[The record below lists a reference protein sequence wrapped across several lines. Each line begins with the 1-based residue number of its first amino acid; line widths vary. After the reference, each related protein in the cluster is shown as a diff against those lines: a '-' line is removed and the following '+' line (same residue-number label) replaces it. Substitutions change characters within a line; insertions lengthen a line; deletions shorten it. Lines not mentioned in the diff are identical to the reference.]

1 MIHVNMRGFSKL
13 LSARRGV
20 TLTSKVLA
28 LAVLSV
34 AVAAGIPASAA
45 LPLPDPQETGPV
57 YSVEGAW
64 FGITT
69 FPALGPQPTLDTFV
83 SNAQR
88 PGSEGTFLCT
98 VPAQLAILGNLSLT
112 PSAHGNWVRI
122 GTNRYAFTAVRIIMS
137 GSTFVGLA
145 RFWGTITAVSDDELT
160 GTMNAQFYSPDGTP
174 TSPVFTATL
183 ERHRIEVTFE
193 Q

>member
-1 MIHVNMRGFSKL
+1 MTR
-13 LSARRGV
+13 
-20 TLTSKVLA
+20 TSKVLA

-45 LPLPDPQETGPV
+45 LQPPDPQETGPV

-64 FGITT
+64 YGMTT
-69 FPALGPQPTLDTFV
+69 FPALGPQPTFDTFM
-83 SNAQR
+83 SNSQR
-88 PGSEGTFLCT
+88 PGREGTFLCT
-98 VPAQLAILGNLSLT
+98 IPAEIAGGFT
-112 PSAHGNWVRI
+112 PSGHGNWVRI
-122 GTNRYAFTAVRIIMS
+122 ETNTYAFTAALIMRS
-137 GSTFVGLA
+137 GSTFVGWA

-160 GTMNAQFYSPDGTP
+160 GTMNARFYSPDGTP
-174 TSPVFTATL
+174 TSPVFTGTL

>member
-1 MIHVNMRGFSKL
+1 M
-13 LSARRGV
+13 

-45 LPLPDPQETGPV
+45 LQPPDPQETGPV
-57 YSVEGAW
+57 YSVEGSW
-64 FGITT
+64 YGMTT
-69 FPALGPQPTLDTFV
+69 FPALGPQPTFDTFM

-88 PGSEGTFLCT
+88 PGREGTFLCT
-98 VPAQLAILGNLSLT
+98 IPAEIAGGLT
-112 PSAHGNWVRI
+112 PSGHGNWVRL
-122 GTNRYAFTAVRIIMS
+122 GTNRYAFTAVRIMMS

-174 TSPVFTATL
+174 TSPVFAGTL

>member
-1 MIHVNMRGFSKL
+1 M
-13 LSARRGV
+13 
-20 TLTSKVLA
+20 TLTSKVVA
-28 LAVLSV
+28 LAVVSV

-45 LPLPDPQETGPV
+45 LQPADPQETGPV
-57 YSVEGAW
+57 YSVEGSW
-64 FGITT
+64 YGMTT
-69 FPALGPQPTLDTFV
+69 FPALGPQPTFDTFM

-88 PGSEGTFLCT
+88 PGREGTFLCT
-98 VPAQLAILGNLSLT
+98 IPAEIAGGLT
-112 PSAHGNWVRI
+112 PSGHGNWVRI
-122 GTNRYAFTAVRIIMS
+122 GTNRYAFTAVRIMMS
-137 GSTFVGLA
+137 GSTFIGLA

-174 TSPVFTATL
+174 TSPVFTGTL

>member
-1 MIHVNMRGFSKL
+1 M
-13 LSARRGV
+13 

-45 LPLPDPQETGPV
+45 LQSPDPQETGPV

-64 FGITT
+64 YGMTT
-69 FPALGPQPTLDTFV
+69 FPALGPQPTFDTFM

-88 PGSEGTFLCT
+88 PGREGTFLCT
-98 VPAQLAILGNLSLT
+98 IPAEIAGGLT
-112 PSAHGNWVRI
+112 PSGHGNWVRI
-122 GTNRYAFTAVRIIMS
+122 GTNRYAFTAVRIMMS
-137 GSTFVGLA
+137 GPTFVGLA

-160 GTMNAQFYSPDGTP
+160 GTMNAQFYSLDGTP
-174 TSPVFTATL
+174 TSPVFTGTL

>member
-1 MIHVNMRGFSKL
+1 M
-13 LSARRGV
+13 

-34 AVAAGIPASAA
+34 TVAAGIPASAA
-45 LPLPDPQETGPV
+45 LHPPDPQETGPV
-57 YSVEGAW
+57 YAVDGSW
-64 FGITT
+64 FGMTT
-69 FPALGPQPTLDTFV
+69 FPTLGPQPTFDTFA
-83 SNAQR
+83 SNTQR
-88 PGSEGTFLCT
+88 PGREGTFLCT
-98 VPAQLAILGNLSLT
+98 IPAQIAGGMT
-112 PSAHGNWVRI
+112 PSGHGTWVRI
-122 GTNRYAFTAVRIIMS
+122 GTNRYAFTAERIMMS
-137 GSTFVGLA
+137 GTTFAGLA

-174 TSPVFTATL
+174 TSPVFGGTL

>member
-1 MIHVNMRGFSKL
+1 M
-13 LSARRGV
+13 

-34 AVAAGIPASAA
+34 GVAAGIPASAA
-45 LPLPDPQETGPV
+45 RQPPDPQETGPV
-57 YSVEGAW
+57 YSIEGAW
-64 FGITT
+64 FGVTT
-69 FPALGPQPTLDTFV
+69 FPTLGPQPTFDTFA

-88 PGSEGTFLCT
+88 PGREGTFLCT
-98 VPAQLAILGNLSLT
+98 VPAQIAGGTT
-112 PSAHGNWVRI
+112 PSGHGNWVRI
-122 GTNRYAFTAVRIIMS
+122 GTNRYAFTAVRIMMS
-137 GSTFVGLA
+137 GTTFVGLA

-160 GTMNAQFYSPDGTP
+160 GTMNAQFYSPDWTP
-174 TSPVFTATL
+174 TSPVFTGTL